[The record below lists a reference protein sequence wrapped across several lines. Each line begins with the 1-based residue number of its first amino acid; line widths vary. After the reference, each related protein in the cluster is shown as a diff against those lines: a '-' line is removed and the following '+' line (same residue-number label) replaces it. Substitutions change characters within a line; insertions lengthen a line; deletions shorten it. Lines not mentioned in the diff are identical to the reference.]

1 MNIATTQ
8 QVKAFLQRLKSK
20 ATVFQIIYLDKRP
33 KNAETLG
40 KLDITP
46 NARDQIIQDLTVQDY
61 YRGPRPEDFY
71 GGDSEM
77 WEFGKNVNEEEVYI
91 KVTLGQSGKPV
102 ICISFHIAE
111 RPISYPFK

>member
-46 NARDQIIQDLTVQDY
+46 NARDQIIQNLTVQNY

-77 WEFGKNVNEEEVYI
+77 WEVGKNVNDEEVYI

>member
-1 MNIATTQ
+1 MNNATKQ
-8 QVKAFLQRLKSK
+8 KVKAFLKRLKSK
-20 ATVFQIIYLDKRP
+20 ATVFQIIYLDNRS

-46 NARDQIIQDLTVQDY
+46 NERDQIIQSLAVQDY
-61 YRGPRPEDFY
+61 YRGPKHEAFH

-77 WEFGKNVNEEEVYI
+77 WEFGKHVNEEEVYI
-91 KVTLGQSGKPV
+91 KVTLGQLSRPV

-111 RPISYPFK
+111 RPIIYPFK

>member
-1 MNIATTQ
+1 MNNAKDN
-8 QVKAFLQRLKSK
+8 QVQAFLQRLKGK
-20 ATVFQIIYLDKRP
+20 ATVFQIIYLDERS

-40 KLDITP
+40 KLDVTP
-46 NARDQIIQDLTVQDY
+46 NERDQIIYNLSVQDY
-61 YRGPRPEDFY
+61 YRGPRPEHFH

-77 WEFGKNVNEEEVYI
+77 WEFGKNINGEEVYI
-91 KVTLGQSGKPV
+91 KISLGQQSRPV